1 MKILCILSLITAFF
15 TGTVFANK
23 IGITL
28 DKRNISE
35 YGFKVDIQQKR
46 TGYAV
51 TIIFPIKNNHHLKID
66 AAELQMSDETDE
78 GNNFSIP
85 LKIYQGNDDE
95 LLKIYFFVGLKIIG
109 KSSVRLA
116 GISKEA
122 TLIYFIN
129 LKDYIKQ

>member
-1 MKILCILSLITAFF
+1 MKILCILSLMIALF
-15 TGTVFANK
+15 TGIVFANK

-28 DKRNISE
+28 DKQNIAE

-46 TGYAV
+46 IGYAV
-51 TIIFPIKNNHHLKID
+51 TIIFPLKNNHHLKID
-66 AAELQMSDETDE
+66 AAELQMSNETDE

-85 LKIYQGNDDE
+85 LKIYQEKDDE
-95 LLKIYFFVGLKIIG
+95 LLKINFFIGIKILE

-122 TLIYFIN
+122 ALIYFIN

>member
-1 MKILCILSLITAFF
+1 MKILYMVSLIIALF

-23 IGITL
+23 KAITL
-28 DKRNISE
+28 DKQNISE
-35 YGFKVDIQQKR
+35 HGFKVDIQQKR
-46 TGYAV
+46 IGCAV
-51 TIIFPIKNNHHLKID
+51 TIFFPIKNNHYLKID
-66 AAELQMSDETDE
+66 AAELQMFDETDE

-85 LKIYQGNDDE
+85 LKIYQEKDDE
-95 LLKIYFFVGLKIIG
+95 LLKIYFLIGTKILE

-122 TLIYFIN
+122 TLIYFIY